1 MLSAGLPVRCAT
13 ANAQGGYDTHSGQ
26 ASSFGTNLKATVD
39 AIVAFQADLEQRGLA
54 DRVLLHLWSE
64 FGRRPEE
71 NGSAGTDH
79 GAAGCGFLVGTRASG
94 RMIGEFPGVTSLDP
108 QGNLKATSDFRG
120 LYASLVDDWLG
131 GASAADVIP
140 DAAKVARYAVIR

>member
-1 MLSAGLPVRCAT
+1 
-13 ANAQGGYDTHSGQ
+13 
-26 ASSFGTNLKATVD
+26 
-39 AIVAFQADLEQRGLA
+39 
-54 DRVLLHLWSE
+54 VLLHLWSE

-79 GAAGCGFLVGTRASG
+79 GAAGCGFLIGNRASG

-131 GASAADVIP
+131 GAAAADVVP
-140 DAAKVARYAVIR
+140 DAAKVARYAVVR